1 MCELRDYKICALFIG
16 KVFPPSDGTSLV
28 FARGSTERIVW
39 SYDDEIEG
47 LSRRIW
53 SFESSDGKLDEIFA
67 FVDADGGVNMLTSLF
82 EVAIEKPATLVL
94 RNINETYG
102 GTYKFSPA
110 PSNGGV
116 ESEVVVS
123 IAGNCFQ
130 ESCKFRFFQNS
141 FPSTIFGLN
150 IGMAK
155 SSRQIYKSI

>member
-1 MCELRDYKICALFIG
+1 MAGFGFLILFGFSCLLFPCEG

-39 SYDDEIEG
+39 SYDDEIEA

-53 SFESSDGKLDEIFA
+53 TFESSDGKVDERFA
-67 FVDADGGVNMLTSLF
+67 FVDADGGVNILTSLF

-102 GTYKFSPA
+102 GTYMFSLQ
-110 PSNGGV
+110 PSNGGG

-123 IAGNCFQ
+123 IAG
-130 ESCKFRFFQNS
+130 KF
-141 FPSTIFGLN
+141 
-150 IGMAK
+150 
-155 SSRQIYKSI
+155 SSIL